1 MGYGPSQTEWEPSPV
16 SAPAPRSD
24 LRTQA
29 GTSENSGGP
38 SRAGRCS
45 GQERFSQRRGLNTFS
60 RSVGSGTGGRGLQD
74 TPILVVSP
82 VIETE

>member
-1 MGYGPSQTEWEPSPV
+1 MGYGPSQAEWEPSPV
-16 SAPAPRSD
+16 SSPAPRSD

-29 GTSENSGGP
+29 RTSENLGGP
-38 SRAGRCS
+38 SRARCS

-60 RSVGSGTGGRGLQD
+60 NSARSGTGGLGLQD

-82 VIETE
+82 VIQIE